1 MSRSAAPGLFIG
13 ILSAIMIVSL
23 IGAPS
28 ADSACCYFA
37 AKDKDVQQPGQKAFI
52 TWDPDKKTETFT
64 VQPKFEGNAK
74 DFGMVIPTPGK
85 PKLDEMPRDFF
96 KEMAVFTILKR
107 REYPQ
112 THLFFANGQATFI
125 GGAANLGFGGLGG
138 GGFGGGAGFGGGFM
152 PRPPAVKVL
161 ETGVVGALDYKIL
174 EAKRADDLYDWLK
187 DHKYKF
193 GGDEATLD
201 HYIKKGWFFTVM
213 KIDTKQMKVDKD
225 GKFLGELTPTRFEF
239 ISDKLV
245 YPLKITQISV
255 KDKTEAL
262 FYVQAPYKV
271 DLPGDLTYQFSW
283 VSMLQNAEGW
293 YQKGLGKGARGKAST
308 LPGKGETWLAAI
320 KDDIPKLLERAKELE
335 FDVGSGQQ
343 PEPNKL
349 GRTPTMLEWAKRLTA
364 KNVALLKGQAGYSDN
379 VPDVDEGFTA
389 KDMEEAKKAAAA
401 KKVIDGRLEKYNTE
415 RPNGYLVRDAPVTEV
430 KQLKLLLGHLREGQF
445 LAKFRKTFTKEEMDD
460 DLILVPAAIGRAKDE
475 SEYEEILPTSPP

>member
-1 MSRSAAPGLFIG
+1 MSRSAAPGLFVVV
-13 ILSAIMIVSL
+13 LSAVMIVGL
-23 IGAPS
+23 IGSPS

-52 TWDPDKKTETFT
+52 TWDPDEKTETFT
-64 VQPKFEGNAK
+64 VQPKFAGNAK

-85 PKLDEMPRDFF
+85 PQLDEMPRDFF
-96 KEMAVFTILKR
+96 KEMAVHTILQR
-107 REYPQ
+107 REYP
-112 THLFFANGQATFI
+112 TSSLVFANATFLVGLGA
-125 GGAANLGFGGLGG
+125 GGLGFGGAGL
-138 GGFGGGAGFGGGFM
+138 GGFGGFGGMGFAGGLM

-225 GKFLGELTPTRFEF
+225 GKFLGELTPTRFQFSSE
-239 ISDKLV
+239 KLV

-262 FYVQAPYKV
+262 FYVQAPFKV
-271 DLPGDLTYQFSW
+271 DLPGDFTYQFTW
-283 VSMLQNAEGW
+283 LSMLQNAQGW
-293 YQKGLGKGARGKAST
+293 YRKGAGGQGKIAA
-308 LPGKGETWLAAI
+308 LPGKGDAWLIAS
-320 KDDIPKLLERAKELE
+320 KDHIPNLLERAKELE

-343 PEPNKL
+343 PEPNKQ

-364 KNVALLKGQAGYSDN
+364 KDIAMLKGQRGYSEK

-389 KDMEEAKKAAAA
+389 KQLEDPRVAAVARVVINRRLAAANA
-401 KKVIDGRLEKYNTE
+401 HHPD
-415 RPNGYLVRDAPVTEV
+415 GYLVRDAPAAEV
-430 KQLKLLLGHLREGQF
+430 KQLKLLLGHLKEGQF
-445 LAKFRKTFTKEEMDD
+445 LTKFRKTFTNTEMDE
-460 DLILVPAAIGRAKDE
+460 DLILVHAGVGKAKDE
-475 SEYEEILPTSPP
+475 SEYVEALPTSPP